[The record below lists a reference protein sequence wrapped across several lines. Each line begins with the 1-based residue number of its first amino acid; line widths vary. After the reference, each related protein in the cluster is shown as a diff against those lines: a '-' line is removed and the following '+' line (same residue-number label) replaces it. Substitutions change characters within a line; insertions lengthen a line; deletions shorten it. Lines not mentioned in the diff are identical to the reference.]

1 MVGIVLCALA
11 IFIAIGVLTT
21 ISGISPRMPKMK
33 NLSLRNREVSDQG
46 EIVEAGEFQITLS
59 FAEDLLEIGTG
70 AQIVVSGPQ
79 DGQLQNNGCSQ
90 ISGTQAFTK
99 VALDEPGEY
108 LVGWRVVSGD
118 GHPISGSYSFTL
130 INTSG
135 FIANPALASR
145 KDLRDA
151 VVVAKAAQSG
161 WANATAFNRGQIL
174 YRVAEIM
181 QGRSDQFIDE
191 ICALEGVTTKVA
203 KIQVEEAIDTW
214 VWYSGWC
221 DKLSSVSGSLN
232 QVSGPFYNFTTP
244 EALGV
249 VAIFAENKP
258 SLLGVVRTLAP
269 VIASGNSAVLIAS
282 ESYPLPAIT
291 LSEVL
296 ATSDVPAG
304 VVNILTGKIT
314 ELAPWVGSHMEIDG
328 VDVAGLS
335 KKQEEEL
342 KLVGADNLKRIFR
355 FSPTNHPERILSFME
370 QKTVWHPVGL

>member
-1 MVGIVLCALA
+1 MSRIDVNKTYKL
-11 IFIAIGVLTT
+11 FIGGAFPRSE
-21 ISGISPRMPKMK
+21 SGR
-33 NLSLRNREVSDQG
+33 VY
-46 EIVEAGEFQITLS
+46 EIK
-59 FAEDLLEIGTG
+59 G
-70 AQIVVSGPQ
+70 A
-79 DGQLQNNGCSQ
+79 N
-90 ISGTQAFTK
+90 K
-99 VALDEPGEY
+99 K
-108 LVGWRVVSGD
+108 
-118 GHPISGSYSFTL
+118 
-130 INTSG
+130 

-151 VVVAKAAQSG
+151 VVAAKAAHSG

-221 DKLSSVSGSLN
+221 DKLSSVTGSLN

-296 ATSDVPAG
+296 ATSDLPGG

-370 QKTVWHPVGL
+370 QKTVWHPIGL

>member
-1 MVGIVLCALA
+1 MSRIDVNKTYKL
-11 IFIAIGVLTT
+11 FIGGVFPRSE
-21 ISGISPRMPKMK
+21 SGR
-33 NLSLRNREVSDQG
+33 VY
-46 EIVEAGEFQITLS
+46 EIK
-59 FAEDLLEIGTG
+59 G
-70 AQIVVSGPQ
+70 A
-79 DGQLQNNGCSQ
+79 N
-90 ISGTQAFTK
+90 K
-99 VALDEPGEY
+99 K
-108 LVGWRVVSGD
+108 
-118 GHPISGSYSFTL
+118 
-130 INTSG
+130 
-135 FIANPALASR
+135 FIANPSLASR

-151 VVVAKAAQSG
+151 VVAAKAAHSG

-221 DKLSSVSGSLN
+221 DKLSSVTGSLN

-370 QKTVWHPVGL
+370 QKTVWHPIGL

>member
-1 MVGIVLCALA
+1 MSRIDVNKTYKL
-11 IFIAIGVLTT
+11 FIGGAFPRSE
-21 ISGISPRMPKMK
+21 SGR
-33 NLSLRNREVSDQG
+33 VY
-46 EIVEAGEFQITLS
+46 EIK
-59 FAEDLLEIGTG
+59 G
-70 AQIVVSGPQ
+70 A
-79 DGQLQNNGCSQ
+79 N
-90 ISGTQAFTK
+90 K
-99 VALDEPGEY
+99 K
-108 LVGWRVVSGD
+108 
-118 GHPISGSYSFTL
+118 
-130 INTSG
+130 

-191 ICALEGVTTKVA
+191 ICALEGVTNKVA
-203 KIQVEEAIDTW
+203 KTQVEEAIDTW

-221 DKLSSVSGSLN
+221 DKLSSVTGSLN

-258 SLLGVVRTLAP
+258 SLLGIVRTLAP

-304 VVNILTGKIT
+304 VVNILTGKIA

-370 QKTVWHPVGL
+370 QKTVWHPIGL